1 MMHAF
6 TAGAWNPRLMKA
18 GFAAMLTDG
27 TDTDGL
33 TAEGAL
39 DCEKLADS
47 TRAEMVALQGVGLLL
62 RLSGDGDTAVVHITD
77 NEVYGRAMK
86 TAGEARVRLFRQ
98 GTEFTD
104 YFGDGAFLRIVPIEE
119 DAADPYVQECLSRV
133 QKMAAVK
140 AGLIENRGGTE
151 DNDAG

>member
-6 TAGAWNPRLMKA
+6 TAGAWNPALMKA
-18 GFAAMLTDG
+18 GFAALLTDG
-27 TDTDGL
+27 TDPDGL

-62 RLSGDGDTAVVHITD
+62 KLSGDGCTAAVHMTD
-77 NEVYGRAMK
+77 GEVYDRVDGLPDAHIPAMSE
-86 TAGEARVRLFRQ
+86 GGMEFR
-98 GTEFTD
+98 D
-104 YFGDGAFLRIVPIEE
+104 YFGDGAFLHMIPISE
-119 DAADPYVQECLSRV
+119 DAGDPYVQECLGRV

-140 AGLIENRGGTE
+140 AGLIEDPEESEEKT
-151 DNDAG
+151 